1 MSSRTGMVAAMRLLA
16 FIALMAFVKAN
27 EQDQRS
33 SPSRSS
39 HSRASRNSYIVVKPT
54 TDPGERLQRPTSVCM
69 NYMLDLCTAWAIF
82 SLSLFDF
89 ITRKLNFTCLVKL
102 EKTICWNEKSDSC
115 QIRLRGCL
123 ACQFFKC

>member
-1 MSSRTGMVAAMRLLA
+1 MVAVAMRLLA

-33 SPSRSS
+33 SLSSRGSS
-39 HSRASRNSYIVVKPT
+39 LSKASRNSYIVVKPT

-82 SLSLFDF
+82 SPSLFDF

-102 EKTICWNEKSDSC
+102 EKTICWNEKSDCC
-115 QIRLRGCL
+115 QIRLES
-123 ACQFFKC
+123 

>member
-1 MSSRTGMVAAMRLLA
+1 MRLLA

-33 SPSRSS
+33 SASSS

-82 SLSLFDF
+82 SPSIFDF

-102 EKTICWNEKSDSC
+102 EKNNLLE
-115 QIRLRGCL
+115 
-123 ACQFFKC
+123 